1 MKTCVMTIV
10 KDEQSYI
17 QEFIEHHLNLG
28 VDALFVFEDIGSTSH
43 RDIISSYNNVYL
55 MSILDV
61 YTDKEWIINRKE
73 KRMPVQSDYIQHAV
87 HYIQSL
93 NEYDW
98 CFSIDCDEYVHC
110 DDLSVLSQFND
121 YDAVILYWKN
131 HGANGHIEK
140 PEYKSIRET
149 YVQETG
155 FTRTDYL
162 THSISKMALNLRR
175 IDTSIHIPCHYAP
188 KANYIRTDFQ
198 KDLKLPPC
206 YDIIYIDHYITKS
219 FEEYMWK
226 LRTRGMICKIHRK
239 IDDFFEM
246 NPDLDREECM
256 KILNIINKE

>member
-61 YTDKEWIINRKE
+61 YADKEWIINRKE

-121 YDAVILYWKN
+121 YDAVAGLFEDSGTAETMAALLSNPDARNQWNALYSLLS
-131 HGANGHIEK
+131 E
-140 PEYKSIRET
+140 
-149 YVQETG
+149 
-155 FTRTDYL
+155 L
-162 THSISKMALNLRR
+162 
-175 IDTSIHIPCHYAP
+175 
-188 KANYIRTDFQ
+188 
-198 KDLKLPPC
+198 LKLQA
-206 YDIIYIDHYITKS
+206 K
-219 FEEYMWK
+219 
-226 LRTRGMICKIHRK
+226 
-239 IDDFFEM
+239 
-246 NPDLDREECM
+246 
-256 KILNIINKE
+256 